1 MANFNFPSQNQS
13 AAKSG
18 KGSNAQAV
26 AFINPYVKFGGE
38 FKQVRCEYNTVF
50 AGTVN
55 NILAALVAQD
65 IEFTLKV
72 EVAKTSSRVPSF
84 ANLVMPEVKER
95 EGKPVLGY
103 LNYSLIDEMVGE
115 EFRIKGTFSLMDT
128 PLNRQLIKALDAG
141 ISGKLIWDLRVN
153 LPNQE
158 VQDMQV
164 EGDTFGFDL

>member
-1 MANFNFPSQNQS
+1 MANFNIPSQNT

-18 KGSNAQAV
+18 KSSSTQAV
-26 AFINPYVKFGGE
+26 CFINPYVKFGGE

-65 IEFTLKV
+65 IDFTLKV
-72 EVAKTSSRVPSF
+72 EVAKTSTRIPSF
-84 ANLVMPEVKER
+84 ANLVMPEVQER
-95 EGKPVLGY
+95 EGKKPVLGY
-103 LNYSLIDEMVGE
+103 LNYSLIDEMGE

-128 PLNRQLIKALDAG
+128 PLNRQLMKALDAG
-141 ISGKLIWDLRVN
+141 ISDKLIWDLRVN
-153 LPNQE
+153 LPTQE
-158 VQDMQV
+158 VKDLEV